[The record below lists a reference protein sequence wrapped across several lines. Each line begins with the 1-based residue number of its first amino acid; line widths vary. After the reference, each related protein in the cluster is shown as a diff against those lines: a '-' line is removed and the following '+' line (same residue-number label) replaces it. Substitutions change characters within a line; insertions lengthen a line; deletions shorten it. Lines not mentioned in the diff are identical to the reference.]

1 MPDLSTEYLG
11 LKIKNPLII
20 SSCGLTSEVEKI
32 QQLEQKGAGA
42 VVLKSIFEE
51 EIKENAKS
59 IIKSGGGFNNYW
71 DAENYINQYVQM
83 ENLEKYKNLISECK
97 KNTSF
102 PIIASINC
110 STAKGWAN
118 YAKAIELAGADALE
132 LNIFIMPTD
141 YSLSSEKVE
150 KMYFNIIKEVRK
162 RMSIP
167 IALKIGFHFSGM
179 AKMIINLSETG
190 IAGIALFNKFF
201 NPDIDIDKMEF
212 TSGKVFTVP
221 EDIALTLRWIG
232 ILSGKIKCDI
242 AASGGVHDGKSM
254 IKTLLAGAKVTY
266 AVTTIYNNGLEY
278 IPVMLKE
285 LEDWM
290 AANNFNSLEDFRGK
304 LSQDNIT
311 NPILYE
317 RAQFMKYF
325 SGYK

>member
-20 SSCGLTSEVEKI
+20 SSCGLTSEIEKI
-32 QQLEQKGAGA
+32 EQIEKNGAGA

-59 IIKSGGGFNNYW
+59 VIKSGGGFNNYW

-83 ENLEKYKNLISECK
+83 ENLEKYNNLISQCK
-97 KNTSF
+97 EKTSF

-118 YAKAIELAGADALE
+118 YTKSIELAGADAIE

-141 YSLSSEKVE
+141 YSLSSDKVE

-162 RMSIP
+162 KISIP
-167 IALKIGFHFSGM
+167 ITLKIGFHFSGM
-179 AKMIINLSETG
+179 GKIILDLSETG
-190 IAGIALFNKFF
+190 IAGLVLFNRFF
-201 NPDIDIDKMEF
+201 NPDIDINKLKF
-212 TSGKVFTVP
+212 TSNNVFTVP
-221 EDIALTLRWIG
+221 QDIALSLRWIG
-232 ILSGKIKCDI
+232 ILSSKTQCDF
-242 AASGGVHDGKSM
+242 AASGGVHDGKAM
-254 IKTLLAGAKVTY
+254 IKTLLAGAKVAY
-266 AVTTIYNNGLEY
+266 AVSTIYNNGLGH
-278 IPVMLKE
+278 ISLMLKE
-285 LEDWM
+285 LENWM
-290 AANNFNSLEDFRGK
+290 NSNKFNSIQEFRGK

-311 NPILYE
+311 DPIQYE
-317 RAQFMKYF
+317 RAQFMKYY